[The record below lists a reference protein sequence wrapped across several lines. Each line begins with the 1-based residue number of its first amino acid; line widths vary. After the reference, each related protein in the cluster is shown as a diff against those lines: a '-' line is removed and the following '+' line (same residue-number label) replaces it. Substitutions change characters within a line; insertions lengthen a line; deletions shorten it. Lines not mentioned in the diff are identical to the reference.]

1 VLLGGILLA
10 LRNYARGRGDRRGAF
25 RVGVFVFVGH
35 MLLWTCRTHLVAGVD
50 VFAVF
55 LVAIG
60 NALYSAAAVWAVY
73 LAMEPYV
80 RRHWPQAII
89 SWSRLLAGRIRD
101 PLLGRDLLTG
111 VILGLAWCVI
121 IQLSLLATAQL
132 GSAPTLGSTEYL
144 RGGRH
149 ILGAWLFQVTKAVQG
164 TLLFFFVLFLF
175 RVLLRRPWLAA
186 TAFVALFATSR
197 SLADEQ
203 ALVQIPTSI
212 AIFAIVAFAVVRY
225 GLVALAAGLF
235 TVDVIISAP
244 VPASLSSWYV
254 GAPEFVFL
262 SILGLAGWGFY
273 ISLGGQQL
281 WRSDLF
287 D

>member
-1 VLLGGILLA
+1 L
-10 LRNYARGRGDRRGAF
+10 
-25 RVGVFVFVGH
+25 
-35 MLLWTCRTHLVAGVD
+35 
-50 VFAVF
+50 

-60 NALYSAAAVWAVY
+60 NALLSAAWVWTVY

-89 SWSRLLAGRIRD
+89 SWSRLLAGRLRD

-121 IQLSLLATAQL
+121 VELSLLAVARL
-132 GSAPTLGSTEYL
+132 GAAPILGRTEYL

-149 ILGAWLFQVTKAVQG
+149 ILGAWLGQAVSSVQA

-186 TAFVALFATSR
+186 TAFVAVFATAR
-197 SLADEQ
+197 VLENEFA
-203 ALVQIPTSI
+203 AVQIPTSI
-212 AIFAIVAFAVVRY
+212 AIFAIVGFAVVRF

-235 TVDVIISAP
+235 TVDLIISAP
-244 VPASLSSWYV
+244 MPASFGSWYV
-254 GAPEFVFL
+254 AATAFVFL
-262 SILGLAGWGFY
+262 SILGFALWGFY
-273 ISLGGQQL
+273 TSLGGRQL
-281 WRSDLF
+281 WRGELF
-287 D
+287 E